1 MKKAMEALRGFKDRL
16 ALKQKISL
24 VFSLFPIQRRKI
36 VFDNFSGRGYGC
48 DPKYICEELRKRGEN
63 LDLVWLL
70 NGEEGDLPDGV
81 RAVPYGSWKA
91 MYELATAGIWVDNVK
106 TSYRPYKRKTQFYLQ
121 TWHSSLGL
129 KKNEADSANGLPS
142 GYEKN
147 SMRDAKITD
156 LMYANNDFRLERY
169 QKSYW
174 YHGPVIKCSVP
185 RCSVLF
191 GETNAVR
198 DKVREYFGIPK
209 GANIILYAPTFRRSP
224 SLDIYRMDYEKIR
237 KAASESTLLNEK
249 GGDVFFLVRLHTRLL
264 GMAEGLSYGRNVINA
279 TYYQDMQELLAAADF
294 LISDYSGSIFEC
306 AFAKK
311 PAFLYVPDLD
321 VYRKNDRGLYFE
333 LEEMPFPYAG
343 TEEGL
348 CEKIRHF
355 SLDQYEEKCAA
366 FAEKIGLEEDGQG
379 AVFMADLLLDVIR
392 KREKKA

>member
-209 GANIILYAPTFRRSP
+209 GANIILYAPTFRRLP

-249 GGDVFFLVRLHTRLL
+249 GGDVFFL
-264 GMAEGLSYGRNVINA
+264 
-279 TYYQDMQELLAAADF
+279 
-294 LISDYSGSIFEC
+294 SGSIQGFSGWQRG
-306 AFAKK
+306 
-311 PAFLYVPDLD
+311 FLME
-321 VYRKNDRGLYFE
+321 GMSS
-333 LEEMPFPYAG
+333 MPRI
-343 TEEGL
+343 
-348 CEKIRHF
+348 IRTCRSF
-355 SLDQYEEKCAA
+355 LRLRIS
-366 FAEKIGLEEDGQG
+366 
-379 AVFMADLLLDVIR
+379 
-392 KREKKA
+392 

>member
-169 QKSYW
+169 QKSY
-174 YHGPVIKCSVP
+174 
-185 RCSVLF
+185 
-191 GETNAVR
+191 
-198 DKVREYFGIPK
+198 
-209 GANIILYAPTFRRSP
+209 
-224 SLDIYRMDYEKIR
+224 
-237 KAASESTLLNEK
+237 
-249 GGDVFFLVRLHTRLL
+249 
-264 GMAEGLSYGRNVINA
+264 
-279 TYYQDMQELLAAADF
+279 
-294 LISDYSGSIFEC
+294 
-306 AFAKK
+306 
-311 PAFLYVPDLD
+311 
-321 VYRKNDRGLYFE
+321 
-333 LEEMPFPYAG
+333 
-343 TEEGL
+343 
-348 CEKIRHF
+348 
-355 SLDQYEEKCAA
+355 
-366 FAEKIGLEEDGQG
+366 
-379 AVFMADLLLDVIR
+379 
-392 KREKKA
+392 